1 MWRNMKRCN
10 INVQYKIVN
19 TGCWFFLGG
28 GGWLC
33 RAQSCCKLDV
43 NVILGTRSFQ
53 SNDLNNRSRYSWF
66 PAFRAERAVR
76 CQN

>member
-28 GGWLC
+28 GGGVGGARWC
-33 RAQSCCKLDV
+33 GKLVV
-43 NVILGTRSFQ
+43 NF
-53 SNDLNNRSRYSWF
+53 F
-66 PAFRAERAVR
+66 F
-76 CQN
+76 CF